1 MRQTKNIA
9 QKARPQQ
16 RIIIHMNRRFF
27 LHYLKKLTHHLKN
40 NTNEIK
46 ETVQIV
52 YFINN
57 TESKDEALIQ

>member
-1 MRQTKNIA
+1 MKG
-9 QKARPQQ
+9 
-16 RIIIHMNRRFF
+16 RF
-27 LHYLKKLTHHLKN
+27 LKKYLTHNLKN

-46 ETVQIV
+46 GTVQIV